1 MNGRCAF
8 LNTNITSNVLKLRL
22 VGNELLLG
30 WDVDAHVA
38 REPDWWRSHPDVDL
52 SRRIIRLL
60 YSGHTQ
66 LGALFRTNICSSNG
80 QK

>member
-38 REPDWWRSHPDVDL
+38 REPDWWRSHPDMDL

-60 YSGHTQ
+60 
-66 LGALFRTNICSSNG
+66 
-80 QK
+80 